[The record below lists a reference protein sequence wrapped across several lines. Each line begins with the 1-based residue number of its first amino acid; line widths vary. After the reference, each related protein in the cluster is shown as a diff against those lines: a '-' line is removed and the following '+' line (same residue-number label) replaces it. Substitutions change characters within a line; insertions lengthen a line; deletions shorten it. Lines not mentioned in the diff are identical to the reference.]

1 MPAGLMPEERATGE
15 VPGSFAFV
23 GSGTSAQHQDNSS
36 IVKRPVKRK
45 RLDQNHGQGSYNSC
59 G

>member
-1 MPAGLMPEERATGE
+1 MPEERATGE